1 MRIARTAVS
10 LFLGFA
16 ASYFLAVTFFGL
28 TDFEDWTDRLFLV
41 LVPALAIGILLFQT
55 FPSVAVW
62 TVRIRSQFN
71 LLYYL
76 LGWLMS
82 LKLVYGFVGFLQ
94 GPLRT
99 PSGMVVFTAFF
110 ITLGSVAGYYYI
122 QGSANS
128 LFGGGFLS
136 KPLNFLLVIALP
148 IFIVATIYGSVQ
160 FPSMFIWEYITVPPQ
175 WTALFFLIA
184 FSAGVWSLAV
194 LDFWSQTARRLN
206 IQQQTIGLYE
216 FLLQNLP
223 GLYAGG
229 MFFLINLV
237 IARALNHPA
246 LSYNSVLFE
255 ADAGPWMKILAG
267 PEVGAVRSVHPLSLI
282 IIRPL
287 VRLIS
292 SPMGEYYELGG
303 MLVTSAAAGLCVFMA
318 WLFVK
323 RATDSKTHAFLFAI
337 LLGSTAAHLI
347 FGSLTEN
354 YIYGAA
360 SLVFFF
366 LLIQSNETRFSF
378 LIPAGLLLFGVTISN
393 IAQGVIGLFFNR
405 FGVRRLVQFC
415 ISILAIGVL
424 LTAFTGI
431 VHPGKQGYFFI
442 PADIAFELNFV
453 SSAPGRLSDPMRLSE
468 PESIARKFNVVA
480 RSTLLY
486 GILGPTPIEAI
497 SDKPPFPTIDLK
509 TFDVRSGGFAPYRGI
524 AKLPVILWLALLAG
538 SLVMFVKNFRT
549 SPHTP
554 LMLGLLGAFGF
565 NVLLHLFYGTEL
577 FLYSSYWVYALVLF
591 CGLALSNFAD
601 KTWFQWGLAVIV
613 LAIMVNNSW
622 FIFAV
627 QQALSPFYVAAP

>member
-1 MRIARTAVS
+1 MRLAHAAVS
-10 LFLGFA
+10 LSIGFA

-28 TDFEDWTDRLFLV
+28 ADFGDWLDRLFLI

-55 FPSVAVW
+55 FPFLSVW

-76 LGWLMS
+76 LGWLIS
-82 LKLVYGFVGFLQ
+82 LKLAYGFVGFFQ

-99 PSGMVVFTAFF
+99 PFSMVVFTAFF
-110 ITLGSVAGYYYI
+110 ITLGSVFGYYFI
-122 QGSANS
+122 QGSAKFLHS
-128 LFGGGFLS
+128 GGFLS

-148 IFIVATIYGSVQ
+148 VFVAVTIYGSLQ
-160 FPSMFIWEYITVPPQ
+160 FPSMLVWDYITVPQ
-175 WTALFFLIA
+175 KWTAMFFLVA
-184 FSAGVWSLAV
+184 VSAGVWSLAV

-216 FLLQNLP
+216 FLSKNLP

-229 MFFLINLV
+229 MFFLINLI

-255 ADAGPWMKILAG
+255 ADAGPWMNILAG
-267 PEVGAVRSVHPLSLI
+267 PEVGAVRSVHPLSLV

-287 VRLIS
+287 VRLVS

-303 MLVTSAAAGLCVFMA
+303 MLVTSAIAGLCVFMA

-337 LLGSTAAHLI
+337 LLGSSSAHLL

-360 SLVFFF
+360 SLILFF
-366 LLIQSNETRFSF
+366 LLIQAGEQRFAV
-378 LIPAGLLLFGVTISN
+378 LLPAGILLFGITISN
-393 IAQGVIGLFFNR
+393 IAQGVIGLLFNK
-405 FGVRRLVQFC
+405 FGIRRLLQFC
-415 ISILAIGVL
+415 ISILALGVL
-424 LTAFTGI
+424 LTIFTGI
-431 VHPGKQGYFFI
+431 VHPGKQGFFFL

-453 SSAPGRLSDPMRLSE
+453 SSAPGRLSDPMSLSE
-468 PESIARKFNVVA
+468 PESIVRKLTVVA

-509 TFDVRSGGFAPYRGI
+509 TFDVRTGGFAPYRGI

-538 SLVMFVKNFRT
+538 SLLMFVKNFRT
-549 SPHTP
+549 SAHTP
-554 LMLGLLGAFGF
+554 LLLGLLGAFGF

-577 FLYSSYWVYALVLF
+577 FLYSSYWVYALVFF

-601 KTWFQWGLAVIV
+601 NTWFQWGLAIIV
-613 LAIMVNNSW
+613 LAVMVNNAW

-627 QQALSPFYVAAP
+627 QQALAPFYAAAP